1 MKLSKQQ
8 MREQSA
14 LDMAAIERGEARLLY
29 NTWCL
34 VDNKKEWFKRIYA
47 SMSKKYGKAYM
58 ERVRGYMTLERERDE
73 KTKQLQA
80 TQGDCQHDGMGQG

>member
-58 ERVRGYMTLERERDE
+58 ERVRNYMTQERLRDE

-80 TQGDCQHDGMGQG
+80 AQSDCKHDGVGKG

>member
-8 MREQSA
+8 MSQQSA
-14 LDMAAIERGEARLLY
+14 IDMAAIEQGEARLLY

-34 VDNKKEWFKRIYA
+34 IENKKEWFKRIYT
-47 SMSKKYGKAYM
+47 SMSKQYGSAYA
-58 ERVRGYMTLERERDE
+58 ERVRGYMTLERTRDE

-80 TQGDCQHDGMGQG
+80 TQGDCKHDGMG

>member
-8 MREQSA
+8 MSQQSA
-14 LDMAAIERGEARLLY
+14 ADMAAIEQGEARLLY

-34 VDNKKEWFKRIYA
+34 IDNKKEWFRRIYI
-47 SMSKKYGKAYM
+47 SMSKQYGPAYA
-58 ERVRGYMTLERERDE
+58 ERVRNYMTYERTRDE

-80 TQGDCQHDGMGQG
+80 SKSDCQHNGMG